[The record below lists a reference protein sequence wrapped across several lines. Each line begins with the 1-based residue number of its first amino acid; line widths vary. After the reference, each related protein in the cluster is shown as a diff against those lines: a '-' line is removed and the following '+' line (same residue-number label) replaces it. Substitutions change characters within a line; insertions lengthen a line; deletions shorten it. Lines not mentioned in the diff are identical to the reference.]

1 MSCSIASVTTAR
13 NAKNRLPKQ
22 LDALARQSYR
32 LQEVV
37 VVDDQS
43 EDGTGAMLAERYPEV
58 TVIRTAENLGAAG
71 AWAVGLAYATLQKRH
86 DWVWT
91 FDDDTVPNDDAL
103 EILMKANESIR
114 KTENEVGMLTALPI
128 HEGTQTLYSPL
139 LWREGFFKPPAAV
152 FDEQIWFADLAIASG
167 CMVRRD
173 VVERIGLPRADFF
186 MDFADFE
193 YCLRARSR
201 GYKIAVV
208 SRSKVSHQIGN
219 ARQITLP
226 GYARVWPEHAPW
238 REYYLIRNLAYAAW
252 WLYPSRRTKWF
263 VVGHMARHAG
273 GALLFGT
280 RKFACLKKMAQGFLD
295 GRQALLG
302 IRFRPE

>member
-13 NAKNRLPKQ
+13 NAKNRLPRQ
-22 LDALARQSYR
+22 LDALARQSFP

-43 EDGTGAMLAERYPEV
+43 GDGTGAMLAERYPEV

-71 AWAVGLAYATLQKRH
+71 AWAVGLAYAALQKRH

-103 EILMKANESIR
+103 KTLIQANESIR
-114 KTENEVGMLTALPI
+114 ETENKVGMLTALPI

-173 VVERIGLPRADFF
+173 VVEQIGLPRADFF

-226 GYARVWPEHAPW
+226 VTPASGPSMRPGASTISFAIWLTRRGGSTRAAVQNGSSLATWHGTLEEHCCSAPG
-238 REYYLIRNLAYAAW
+238 NLPA
-252 WLYPSRRTKWF
+252 
-263 VVGHMARHAG
+263 
-273 GALLFGT
+273 
-280 RKFACLKKMAQGFLD
+280 
-295 GRQALLG
+295 
-302 IRFRPE
+302 